1 MIDLDDVA
9 GALHRDCNNGYLL
22 HDEIEDFIEK
32 LRQAEKDAARYR
44 WLRDKAHTVTGLTP
58 CAFVMKDGELMED
71 WNGQYGLLF
80 MGALDLAVD
89 EAILENQ
96 A

>member
-22 HDEIEDFIEK
+22 HDEIEDFVAK

-44 WLRDKAHTVTGLTP
+44 WLRDESCHNEWHTVG
-58 CAFVMKDGELMED
+58 
-71 WNGQYGLLF
+71 
-80 MGALDLAVD
+80 GADPSVWDVIVD
-89 EAILENQ
+89 EYIEESRNGSNN
-96 A
+96 